1 MKFTIRKTD
10 IVDVLSKIQGI
21 TNRKSNLT
29 ITENVLI
36 TSTDSKISVAA
47 TDLETGFIGFYP
59 AEIEIEGIIAI
70 NSRKI
75 FEIVKN
81 FPKDE
86 IIINEVENH
95 WLKIGNEK
103 VEYNIVGSNPD
114 DFPEIPLVDDV
125 NFFEIN
131 SFDFKKMIEK
141 TVMISA
147 ASDEKRAHIL
157 GTHLQCI
164 TTDEDESIIRMVSTD
179 GKRLSKVDYIF
190 SGKLSTTELPE
201 NIIIPK
207 KGLNE
212 VGKFLDTDGIVRIG
226 IKNNH
231 FIVKKENETIIISLL
246 EGEFPKYDGLLEI
259 GEKNKVEVVKQDFRM
274 MLKRMSI
281 LTSDDYKGVYFKFAN
296 NNLTISTA
304 NPEIGESK
312 EDMPIDYSHGEEE
325 IAFNPYFFID
335 SLNFIDSDT
344 VFLFFKNKE
353 NPCLVLGKDDKTF
366 LSIIMP
372 MKI

>member
-1 MKFTIRKTD
+1 MKFTIRKSD

-21 TNRKSNLT
+21 TSRKSNLAM
-29 ITENVLI
+29 TENVLI
-36 TSTDSKISVAA
+36 KSINSKISVAA

-59 AEIEIEGIIAI
+59 GDIEVDGIIAI
-70 NSRKI
+70 NSKKL

-86 IIINEVENH
+86 IIINEVENR

-114 DFPEIPLVDDV
+114 DFPEIPLVDDIH
-125 NFFEIN
+125 FFEIN

-141 TVMISA
+141 TVMVSA

-157 GTHLQCI
+157 GIHFQCI
-164 TTDEDESIIRMVSTD
+164 TRENESIVRMVSTD

-190 SGKLSTTELPE
+190 SGILTPE
-201 NIIIPK
+201 EIADSIIIPK

-212 VGKFLDTDGIVRIG
+212 VGKFLDLEGVVLIG
-226 IKNNH
+226 IKDNH
-231 FIVKKENETIIISLL
+231 FIVKKQNETLIISLL

-259 GEKNKVEVVKQDFRM
+259 GEKNKVELVKQDFRM

-281 LTSDDYKGVYFKFAN
+281 LTSDDYKGVYFKFADN
-296 NNLTISTA
+296 NFTISTA
-304 NPEIGESK
+304 NPELGESK
-312 EDMPIDYSHGEEE
+312 EDMPISYQLEEVE
-325 IAFNPYFFID
+325 IAFNPYFFLD
-335 SLNFIDSDT
+335 ALNYIDSDT
-344 VFLFFKNKE
+344 AYVFFKNKD
-353 NPCLVLGKDDKTF
+353 NPCLVVGKDDKTF